1 MAGKH
6 QIKFQALFVFNA
18 DFCSRIQ
25 DPAAFIQK
33 GVGFIQAYVSAFFYT
48 LTITNTARQDRPVS
62 RRGVAIVNVLNNL
75 ISVSNQPQ
83 PLAHGFISE
92 YRIFDKV
99 EEHSLIL
106 GQADSI
112 LAHLVVLI
120 QKSIFIKRD
129 VTQTLNLLALIS
141 IYHTIT
147 SL

>member
-25 DPAAFIQK
+25 DPAAFIQN

-83 PLAHGFISE
+83 PLAHEFISE

-99 EEHSLIL
+99 EEPSTIL

-112 LAHLVVLI
+112 WAHLVGLI
-120 QKSIFIKRD
+120 RKSIFVNRD
-129 VTQTLNLLALIS
+129 VTKSLDLIS
-141 IYHTIT
+141 
-147 SL
+147 L